1 MQGPQWMSRNR
12 RIWNDCA
19 AEQVRH
25 KITNDENRPHKLKP
39 LIVPAQRLFKWLFDF
54 NHHSAFVHNGNFFES
69 SSLGLLKKEREREE
83 EVRRRRRRSS
93 GFFFLFFFLF
103 LQSDE
108 SINYA
113 FRIPGSRKQHVYLSS
128 YQSFPPFT
136 RCQRARRDTN
146 TGRGWVGGRTAELVV
161 MEKISISSFIRRGRA
176 PAELGLICVQLS
188 ALWGTLGGKFVSPC
202 RSQTG

>member
-1 MQGPQWMSRNR
+1 MA
-12 RIWNDCA
+12 I
-19 AEQVRH
+19 
-25 KITNDENRPHKLKP
+25 
-39 LIVPAQRLFKWLFDF
+39 
-54 NHHSAFVHNGNFFES
+54 
-69 SSLGLLKKEREREE
+69 
-83 EVRRRRRRSS
+83 
-93 GFFFLFFFLF
+93 FFFFSHF

-161 MEKISISSFIRRGRA
+161 MEKISISSFICRGRA

-188 ALWGTLGGKFVSPC
+188 ALWGTLEAKFVPPVEARLVNVYTTASCYHFGSMTKRGRKPC
-202 RSQTG
+202 RGTRRTLSPRVSRSTDVSQSVNS